1 MTMMTTMAEMRMRD
15 GINKQTRYYDLYD
28 EECEDANDDAGKDN

>member
-15 GINKQTRYYDLYD
+15 GINKQTRYNDLDD
-28 EECEDANDDAGKDN
+28 EDGEDDNDDAGKDK